1 VGEQLAALWSARSV
15 AVVGA
20 STRQGT
26 IGRRPVEFLRRYG
39 YRGRILPVHPHATD
53 ILGLPAYPRVTD
65 APGPVDL
72 ALILVPAAAVPA
84 AVDDCVAAGVPVAV
98 VCSSGFAETGAA
110 GAVAQRDL
118 LARARAGGMRLL
130 GPNTIGLLSI
140 PNAMVASFSPLF
152 AGGDTVLVPG
162 PLGFVTQ
169 SGALGF
175 GATSLA
181 YERGLGLNWVVSTGN
196 EADVSALEVLAAL
209 AGLPE
214 CRGLLGYV
222 EAVTDLPALRRLAAS
237 GKPVAVLRAGL
248 SPAGARA
255 AASHTGTLT
264 TTDRVVSAVLRAHG
278 VAEVSDVDALLDVGE
293 AFGSPYRPRG
303 PRVGV
308 LTTSG
313 GAGILAA
320 DAMAP
325 AGLELTALQPSTV
338 DMLREVVPPY
348 GAATNPVDVTASVT
362 SRPEMFRRC
371 LDAVAG
377 DPGVDIILACTGVL
391 TRTSADYI
399 VSDLDGVA
407 RRTGKPVLL
416 ARTGAIH
423 LAPAANGA
431 LRAAGIPVL
440 PSPGRAVRA
449 AAALW
454 RVHRPRPVP
463 PAPPAATVPA
473 PRAGAGEPELKALLA
488 SVGIPVPRGEAVTSA
503 AHAET
508 AVAGFGTAV
517 LKAVVPGLRHKTE
530 AGAVVLGVTP
540 ATAAAGYERL
550 SALGGEVYAEEQVDG
565 AVEVLLGASSGALG
579 TVLTVGAG
587 GVLAEVL
594 DDVAII
600 PVPAGPEQVR
610 EHLAGLRVSRLLAGA
625 RGRPAADTAALVDL
639 VVHIGQIAAGWPPG
653 FELDLNPV
661 AVLAAGRGVR
671 VLDASY
677 LPPR

>member
-1 VGEQLAALWSARSV
+1 VGDRLAALWSARSI

-20 STRQGT
+20 STRDAT

-39 YRGRILPVHPHATD
+39 YGGAILPIHPHATD
-53 ILGLPAYPRVTD
+53 ILGLPCYPRVTD

-84 AVDDCVAAGVPVAV
+84 AVDDCVAAGVPVAI
-98 VCSSGFAETGAA
+98 VCSSGFAETGAD
-110 GAVAQRDL
+110 GALAQRDL
-118 LARARAGGMRLL
+118 VARARAGGMRLL
-130 GPNTIGLLSI
+130 GPNTIGVLSI

-209 AGLPE
+209 AAMPE
-214 CRGLLGYV
+214 CRGLLGYL
-222 EAVTDLPALRRLAAS
+222 EAVTDLPALRRLAAA
-237 GKPVAVLRAGL
+237 GTPVAVLRAGL

-278 VAEVSDVDALLDVGE
+278 VVEVSDVDELLDAGE
-293 AFGSPYRPRG
+293 AFGSAYRPRG

-313 GAGILAA
+313 GSGILAA
-320 DAMAP
+320 DAMGP
-325 AGLELTALQPSTV
+325 AGLELAALRPSTV
-338 DMLREVVPPY
+338 DILRAVVPPY
-348 GAATNPVDVTASVT
+348 GAASNPVDVTASVI
-362 SRPEMFRRC
+362 SRPEMFQRC
-371 LDAVAG
+371 LDAVID
-377 DPGVDIILACTGVL
+377 DPGVDILLACTGVL
-391 TRTSADYI
+391 TAASADYI
-399 VSDLDGVA
+399 VPNLDAAA

-423 LAPAANGA
+423 LAPDANAA
-431 LRAAGIPVL
+431 LRAVGIPVL

-454 RVHRPRPVP
+454 RVHRPRPARP
-463 PAPPAATVPA
+463 PEPAAAPVPA
-473 PRAGAGEPELKALLA
+473 PRAGAGEPELTGLLA
-488 SVGIPVPRGEAVTSA
+488 AIGIPVPRGWMVGSAEDAESA
-503 AHAET
+503 AA
-508 AVAGFGTAV
+508 ALGRVV
-517 LKAVVPGLRHKTE
+517 LKAAVPGLRHKTE
-530 AGAVVLGVTP
+530 AGAVALGVT
-540 ATAAAGYERL
+540 AGTAGAAYRRL
-550 SALGGEVYAEEQVDG
+550 AGLGGEVYAEEQVEG
-565 AVEVLLGASSGALG
+565 GVEVLVGASSGPLG
-579 TVLTVGAG
+579 TVVTVGAG
-587 GVLAEVL
+587 GVLADVL
-594 DDVAII
+594 DDVAVIG
-600 PVPAGPEQVR
+600 VPASPEQVR
-610 EHLAGLRVSRLLAGA
+610 EHLGGLKVARLLAGA
-625 RGRPAADTAALVDL
+625 RGRPRADTEALVDL
-639 VVHIGQIAAGWPPG
+639 IVHIGQIVAGWPPG

-661 AVLAAGRGVR
+661 AVLPEGVR
-671 VLDASY
+671 VLDAAY
-677 LPPR
+677 VPPPR